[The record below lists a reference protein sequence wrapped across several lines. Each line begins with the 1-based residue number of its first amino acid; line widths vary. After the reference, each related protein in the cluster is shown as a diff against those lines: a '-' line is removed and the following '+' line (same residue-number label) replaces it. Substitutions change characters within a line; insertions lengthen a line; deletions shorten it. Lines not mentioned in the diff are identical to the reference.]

1 VSSEKRKTCK
11 ICDEQIAENSFAR
24 NSTYRYY
31 FHVTCLVKLE
41 LLLKIKNSNSLN
53 REDFK
58 MLQILL
64 EVLYKDIPIDLIS
77 DLEEKLNA
85 NLPVELGKKGVIEK
99 FIKTLKKGYEDH
111 FLIESLDKFGRY
123 KFAYQSLQDW
133 FIKELKELKI
143 ELEKCD

>member
-1 VSSEKRKTCK
+1 
-11 ICDEQIAENSFAR
+11 
-24 NSTYRYY
+24 
-31 FHVTCLVKLE
+31 
-41 LLLKIKNSNSLN
+41 
-53 REDFK
+53 

-77 DLEEKLNA
+77 DLEEKLNV
-85 NLPVELGKKGVIEK
+85 NLPVEMGKKGVIEK

-123 KFAYQSLQDW
+123 KFVYQSLQDW